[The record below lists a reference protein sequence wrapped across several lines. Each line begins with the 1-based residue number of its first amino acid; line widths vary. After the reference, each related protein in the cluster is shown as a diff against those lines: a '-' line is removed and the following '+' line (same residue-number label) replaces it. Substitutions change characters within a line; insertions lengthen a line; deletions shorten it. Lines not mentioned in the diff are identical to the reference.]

1 MLTCTHAFSHAKL
14 NHCAMH
20 REGAA
25 RKRRLRGNVRVIGL
39 TGGIGTGKSEAAS
52 ILASLGAVVI
62 DADAEGHRA
71 YAKGTIGWRRLVE
84 IFSSGILNDDQE
96 IDRARLGELVF
107 ANPQALAWLNAAIH
121 PLIRQQVA
129 RAIEQH
135 RQNGEHAVVIDAA
148 LLYQAKWDDL
158 ADEVWV
164 VSANPATVLERLQ
177 KRGLTPEDVRRR
189 AEAQSGAEA
198 ALSKADAIIENS
210 GPPEDL
216 RARVQGLWEERILS
230 VR

>member
-1 MLTCTHAFSHAKL
+1 MRPLPRMLNSAIAQS
-14 NHCAMH
+14 
-20 REGAA
+20 RRSA
-25 RKRRLRGNVRVIGL
+25 RARRRRNAGNVRVIGL

-71 YAKGTIGWRRLVE
+71 YARGSIGWRRLVE

-135 RQNGEHAVVIDAA
+135 RQDGEHAVVIDAA
-148 LLYQAKWDDL
+148 LLYQAKWNDL
-158 ADEVWV
+158 ADEVWA
-164 VSANPATVLERLQ
+164 VSAQPATVLERLRE
-177 KRGLTPEDVRRR
+177 RGMTPEDARRR
-189 AEAQSGAEA
+189 SESQGSAEL
-198 ALSKADAIIENS
+198 ALSKADEIIQND
-210 GPPEDL
+210 GTPDDL
-216 RARVQGLWEERILS
+216 RARVQELWETRILS
-230 VR
+230 LR

>member
-1 MLTCTHAFSHAKL
+1 M
-14 NHCAMH
+14 
-20 REGAA
+20 
-25 RKRRLRGNVRVIGL
+25 RVIGL

-71 YAKGTIGWRRLVE
+71 YARGSIGWRRLVE

-135 RQNGEHAVVIDAA
+135 RQDGEHAVVIDAA
-148 LLYQAKWDDL
+148 LLYQAKWNDL
-158 ADEVWV
+158 ADEVWA
-164 VSANPATVLERLQ
+164 VSAQPATVLERLRE
-177 KRGLTPEDVRRR
+177 RGMTPEDARRR
-189 AEAQSGAEA
+189 SESQGSAEL
-198 ALSKADAIIENS
+198 ALSKADEIIQND
-210 GPPEDL
+210 GTPDDL
-216 RARVQGLWEERILS
+216 RARVQELWETRILS
-230 VR
+230 LR

>member
-1 MLTCTHAFSHAKL
+1 M
-14 NHCAMH
+14 
-20 REGAA
+20 
-25 RKRRLRGNVRVIGL
+25 RVIGL
-39 TGGIGTGKSEAAS
+39 TGGIGTGKSEAARV
-52 ILASLGAVVI
+52 LAELGAVVI

-71 YAKGTIGWRRLVE
+71 YAGGSIGWRRLVE

-129 RAIEQH
+129 QAIEQH

-164 VSANPATVLERLQ
+164 VSASPSAVLDRLQ
-177 KRGLTPEDVRRR
+177 RRGLRPEDVRRR
-189 AEAQSGAEA
+189 AEAQGGAEA
-198 ALSKADAIIENS
+198 ALGRADAIIEND
-210 GPPEDL
+210 GTTEDL
-216 RARVQGLWEERILS
+216 RSRVHELWEERILS

>member
-1 MLTCTHAFSHAKL
+1 LPYPTAPAHAKL
-14 NHCAMH
+14 SHCAIAPA
-20 REGAA
+20 GAA
-25 RKRRLRGNVRVIGL
+25 RKRRTQDNVRVIGL
-39 TGGIGTGKSEAAS
+39 TGGIGTGKSEAARV
-52 ILASLGAVVI
+52 LAELGAVVI

-71 YAKGTIGWRRLVE
+71 YAKGSIGWRRLVE

-96 IDRARLGELVF
+96 IDRAKLGQLVF

-121 PLIRQQVA
+121 PLIRQQVSK
-129 RAIEQH
+129 AIEQH
-135 RQNGEHAVVIDAA
+135 RENGEHAVVIDAA

-164 VSANPATVLERLQ
+164 VSASPATVLERLQ
-177 KRGLTPEDVRRR
+177 KRGLSPEDVRRR
-189 AEAQSGAEA
+189 ADSQSGAES
-198 ALSKADAIIENS
+198 ALRSADAIIEND
-210 GPPEDL
+210 GAPEDL

>member
-1 MLTCTHAFSHAKL
+1 MFRGKL
-14 NHCAMH
+14 SHCALAPA
-20 REGAA
+20 GAA
-25 RKRRLRGNVRVIGL
+25 RKRRTQNNVRVIGL
-39 TGGIGTGKSEAAS
+39 TGGIGTGKSEAARV
-52 ILASLGAVVI
+52 LAELGAVVI

-71 YAKGTIGWRRLVE
+71 YVKGSIGWRRLVE

-96 IDRARLGELVF
+96 IDRAKLSQLVF

-121 PLIRQQVA
+121 PLIRQQVSK
-129 RAIEQH
+129 AIEQH

-164 VSANPATVLERLQ
+164 LSTPPATVLERLQ
-177 KRGLTPEDVRRR
+177 KRGLTPEDARRR
-189 AEAQSGAEA
+189 SESQGGAEA
-198 ALSKADAIIENS
+198 ALSRADAIIEND
-210 GPPEDL
+210 GTPDDL

>member
-1 MLTCTHAFSHAKL
+1 M
-14 NHCAMH
+14 
-20 REGAA
+20 
-25 RKRRLRGNVRVIGL
+25 RVIGL
-39 TGGIGTGKSEAAS
+39 TGGIGAGKSEAAS
-52 ILASLGAVVI
+52 ILAEFGAVVI

-71 YAKGTIGWRRLVE
+71 YARGSIGWRRLVE

-129 RAIEQH
+129 QAIEQH
-135 RQNGEHAVVIDAA
+135 RRNGEHVVVIDAA

-158 ADEVWV
+158 ADEVWA
-164 VSANPATVLERLQ
+164 VSAPPAVVLERLQ
-177 KRGLTPEDVRRR
+177 KRGMRPEDVRRR
-189 AEAQSGAEA
+189 SEAQHDAEA
-198 ALSKADAIIENS
+198 ALGRADVIIEND
-210 GPPEDL
+210 GTPEDL
-216 RARVQGLWEERILS
+216 RERVRQLWEERILS